1 MRRGFSN
8 LKQTIFSSDFLNN
21 RGIVRLLSILLLI
34 MVIYGF
40 TQIAYLFRPLAVF
53 LQFFAL
59 PFIGTGISYYLFS
72 PLVIRLERRGV
83 TRNISIWSIFI
94 GVTLLII
101 WGIATLVP
109 IVQFQTQSFIDN
121 LPEYSQAIEDL
132 FNQVPIVPDLQETF
146 PNFAAYLERIDFSN
160 MFAQFQPLITS
171 TFGGLG
177 NVIGTIT
184 AAVAGLITIP
194 VLLYYLLLEDYKLF
208 PNILYH
214 IPDKYRET
222 TKAIFYQS
230 HHQIGRYIRGQV
242 TVAIIVGV
250 MFAIGY
256 NIIGLDYAI
265 TLGVLATILNVIPY
279 IGSFLAAIP
288 AFIIGLITSPFMLLK
303 VLIVLGIENLI
314 EARLIQPQI
323 LGSNMK
329 IHPVTILIVLLGA
342 GRLFGLTGV
351 IIAVPTYAVVKVI
364 FTELYRIFRR
374 NSNLYEDDEIYP
386 KPLDSSLVQ
395 KKINEKAEAD
405 KRSELFA
412 NDEVNTKLI
421 DEEDERES
429 DIKRDR

>member
-1 MRRGFSN
+1 
-8 LKQTIFSSDFLNN
+8 
-21 RGIVRLLSILLLI
+21 
-34 MVIYGF
+34 
-40 TQIAYLFRPLAVF
+40 
-53 LQFFAL
+53 
-59 PFIGTGISYYLFS
+59 
-72 PLVIRLERRGV
+72 
-83 TRNISIWSIFI
+83 
-94 GVTLLII
+94 
-101 WGIATLVP
+101 
-109 IVQFQTQSFIDN
+109 
-121 LPEYSQAIEDL
+121 
-132 FNQVPIVPDLQETF
+132 
-146 PNFAAYLERIDFSN
+146 